1 MSTLCLL
8 MKRISQCLFNQG
20 SYRNS
25 VVIEAFNVIDSKE
38 SNVTKFQ
45 NRRIPMSSPSFSS
58 NIL

>member
-1 MSTLCLL
+1 

-38 SNVTKFQ
+38 SNVTKFP
-45 NRRIPMSSPSFSS
+45 NRRIPMLSPSFSS
-58 NIL
+58 NIPQI